1 MRRARRLSLTE
12 GARRRGARPRFD
24 RNTAYVFNSNRQHY
38 MHMYLIRIASTAPLT
53 VIALPTT
60 ARTVLTAPER
70 LMSADRVNLP
80 TPTSPGSTPG
90 AAGFSAATSAASTS
104 AAPPPQQPLG
114 AARATDPAAA
124 APAAAAVALRLRAM
138 LPQVDPEL
146 AAPVAQA
153 SAATP
158 LADLKREVE
167 RILSPRDDGD
177 GAAATADENAGK
189 YQGKLG
195 SLTFTLGRHDEV
207 QETALRPTLKT
218 NGFLVSSSKTSE
230 LRKPGDAN
238 DFSRKKGDLS
248 TIGLFH
254 EAKDILDIGITHPTI
269 DSSLNTLS
277 SV

>member
-1 MRRARRLSLTE
+1 
-12 GARRRGARPRFD
+12 
-24 RNTAYVFNSNRQHY
+24 
-38 MHMYLIRIASTAPLT
+38 
-53 VIALPTT
+53 
-60 ARTVLTAPER
+60 
-70 LMSADRVNLP
+70 MSADRVNLP

-114 AARATDPAAA
+114 AARATDPAAT

-195 SLTFTLGRHDEV
+195 KSPPVSRKRPRSPSPPSAPV
-207 QETALRPTLKT
+207 RRLRPVAHQCAGDR
-218 NGFLVSSSKTSE
+218 GFAAHLVGPMAVGSPASPRAFPCPT
-230 LRKPGDAN
+230 R
-238 DFSRKKGDLS
+238 
-248 TIGLFH
+248 
-254 EAKDILDIGITHPTI
+254 DIGVTSRYFGQ
-269 DSSLNTLS
+269 DSEYIVAAMLCACAQPESRWLVDLCPSIHHMT
-277 SV
+277 VRPYHIKVHG